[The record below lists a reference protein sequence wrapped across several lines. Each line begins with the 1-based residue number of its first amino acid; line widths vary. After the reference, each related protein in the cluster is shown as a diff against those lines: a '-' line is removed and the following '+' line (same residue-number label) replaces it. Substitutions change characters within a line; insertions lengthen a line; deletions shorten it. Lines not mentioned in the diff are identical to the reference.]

1 MEAISSFF
9 DSLDVAP
16 VDVGVLGVYLLL
28 MVSIGIICRKASANI
43 SDYVRMGNKGT
54 WWLIGMSIFMQAVSA
69 ITFTANCGVAY
80 LAGWS
85 ALWTSLGGI
94 VGLLVHGFFLAGWMR
109 KTRAVTPA
117 DTIRRR
123 FGPTMEQIFVW
134 IGTAASMLWGGV
146 FLLGLA
152 TFISAAFNLPVEIV
166 ILFAGIVVIF
176 YAVSGGSWSVMI
188 ADNLNAII
196 MVPICIALAVLA
208 LKEVGWLGG
217 LLAAIEERGLTGDF
231 KLIKE
236 SGHQYLSSA
245 GKVGKGYFTN
255 MWVGAYISMSI
266 VNSVQMTQCHRYLSA
281 KTCRD
286 AHKAAFFAAF
296 LLFVGAFIWFT
307 PPMVARVLFEEDV
320 EALAAKKAVIEQ
332 VETPKSAETAVA
344 GAKETAPAKKTS
356 RAQLKN
362 PADGAYAV
370 VAKKLLPKGLLG
382 LIMVAMFA
390 AAMSSIDSFLTGTAG
405 SIGKNI
411 YPPLM
416 RALGKEPWT
425 GVKLLRLT
433 KVFNLCLG
441 LWAMWLAFYLH
452 RSSGGGGI
460 YEITLQ
466 IFLLVGTPMGLP
478 YALAFFARKLPSWS
492 PIVGMFCGMMF
503 SALFMFGGDLSL
515 GIGRF
520 IYGIADADATVKSL
534 MWHHRMYTMVVATL
548 LPTYLMSVFWKGT
561 PQHYQER
568 VSKFFTLLRTP
579 IDFKEEV
586 GEAGDHTLLKIVGG
600 LGMTVSGLLLTLL
613 FRVKETDGRLAV
625 LFVSGAIG
633 AICFSMYM
641 GGRSK
646 AKVEKGTWGSHKD
659 VEV

>member
-1 MEAISSFF
+1 MTAIRSFF
-9 DSLDVAP
+9 DSLEVAP
-16 VDVGVLGVYLLL
+16 VDIGVLVVYLLL

-54 WWLIGMSIFMQAVSA
+54 WWLIGLSIFMQAVSA

-85 ALWTSLGGI
+85 ALWTSVGGI
-94 VGLLVHGFFLAGWMR
+94 IGLLVHGFFLAGWMR

-123 FGPTMEQIFVW
+123 FGAYMEQIFVW
-134 IGTAASMLWGGV
+134 LGTAASMLWGGV

-152 TFISAAFNLPVEIV
+152 TFISAAFNLPVPAV
-166 ILFAGIVVIF
+166 ILFAGVVVIF

-208 LKEVGWLGG
+208 LKEVGWMGG
-217 LLAAIEERGLTGDF
+217 LLSAIQERGLAGDF

-236 SGHQYLSSA
+236 PAHQYLSSA
-245 GKVGKGYFTN
+245 GRIGKGYFTN
-255 MWVGAYISMSI
+255 MWVGAYISMAI

-281 KTCRD
+281 KTCKD

-307 PPMVARVLFEEDV
+307 PPMVARVLYEDDV
-320 EALAAKKAVIEQ
+320 EALAAKKAPVEQ
-332 VETPKSAETAVA
+332 VVVAEEGVPESGEAAAEQAPVVKS
-344 GAKETAPAKKTS
+344 S

-362 PADGAYAV
+362 PADGAYAM
-370 VAKKLLPKGLLG
+370 VAKKLLPNGLLG

-416 RALGKEPWT
+416 RTLGKEPWT

-433 KVFNLCLG
+433 KFFNLCLG

-466 IFLLVGTPMGLP
+466 IFLLVGTPLGLP
-478 YALAFFARKLPSWS
+478 YALAFFARKLPSWA
-492 PIVGMFCGMMF
+492 PLVGMAFGLAF
-503 SALFMFGGDLSL
+503 SALFMFGKKL
-515 GIGRF
+515 GLDWVG
-520 IYGIADADATVKSL
+520 GL
-534 MWHHRMYTMVVATL
+534 MWHHRMYIMVAATL
-548 LPTYLMSVFWKGT
+548 LPTFLTSVFWKRT
-561 PQHYQER
+561 PPHYQEHVR
-568 VSKFFTLLRTP
+568 EFFTLLNTP

-600 LGMTVSGLLLTLL
+600 LGLAVAGLLLTLL
-613 FRVKETDGRLAV
+613 FWVEETDGRLAV
-625 LFVSGAIG
+625 VFVAGAIG
-633 AICFSMYM
+633 AVCLAMYM
-641 GGRSK
+641 GGRAK
-646 AKVEKGTWGSHKD
+646 AKVERGTWGSHKD